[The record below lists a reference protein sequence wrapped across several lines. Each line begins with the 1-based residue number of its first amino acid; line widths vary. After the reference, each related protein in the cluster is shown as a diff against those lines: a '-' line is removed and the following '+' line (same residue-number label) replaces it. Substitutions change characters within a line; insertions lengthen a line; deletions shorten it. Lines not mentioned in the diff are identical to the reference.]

1 MNFEKLTNNQKKEEE
16 DKNKEIIEK
25 NKEVEGDDK
34 DDSVAR
40 EKAVDEIDSLKLADA
55 SKSQEE
61 LKKIREAIRGN
72 ELKDKKV
79 EGFNNAYVLIE
90 KEIDNILNNKE
101 KVLVSLAGK
110 SGSGKTFFSEELK
123 NRLIEKEKSSVLI
136 SSDNFYKEHKS
147 IEDKELDVEKL
158 QNEIKKMQEE
168 FDIVLVEGFQTID
181 NNTLGQKPDF
191 KTFISSDFG
200 ERLATKLD
208 RDSKTFR
215 SLEDSLDLIVNAF
228 VRNPEIGKKFEG
240 DIDMSDVDLEVV
252 NNYKNPDNPELYIQ
266 NNELIFSSSGEI
278 KKRKLSSKEFEV
290 LKKVG
295 IRSL

>member
-1 MNFEKLTNNQKKEEE
+1 MNFEGPTNNQKKEE
-16 DKNKEIIEK
+16 DKNKKTIEK
-25 NKEVEGDDK
+25 NKEVEGGNK
-34 DDSVAR
+34 NNSVTR
-40 EKAVDEIDSLKLADA
+40 EKAVDEIDFLKLVDA

-72 ELKDKKV
+72 ELRDKKV

-123 NRLIEKEKSSVLI
+123 NRLIEKGKSSVLI

-215 SLEDSLDLIVNAF
+215 GLEDSLDLIVKAF
-228 VRNPEIGKKFEG
+228 VHNPEIGKKFEG
-240 DIDMSDVDLEVV
+240 DIDMSDVDLEIL
-252 NNYKNPDNPELYIQ
+252 NNYKNPNNPELYIQ
-266 NNELIFSSSGEI
+266 NNELVFSSSGET
-278 KKRKLSSKEFEV
+278 KKRKLNNEELEI

-295 IRSL
+295 IKSL